1 MKCRFFNLKI
11 NKFFKFYLLIISL
24 LNLTYIV
31 LETYSFKLGN
41 LFSSLG
47 TDSLFTIK
55 ETYPMEFTMRENIQ
69 KINNAV
75 VYLILLVSLFC
86 LLRIIMKKF
95 DSTEIKQFLIVNSV
109 YLLFA
114 VLISYILSA
123 VFLAP
128 IGNLMTQLIS
138 VCEVTAIVLIC
149 CIVKI
154 LYGKVR
160 LMSH

>member
-1 MKCRFFNLKI
+1 
-11 NKFFKFYLLIISL
+11 
-24 LNLTYIV
+24 
-31 LETYSFKLGN
+31 
-41 LFSSLG
+41 
-47 TDSLFTIK
+47 
-55 ETYPMEFTMRENIQ
+55 
-69 KINNAV
+69 
-75 VYLILLVSLFC
+75 
-86 LLRIIMKKF
+86 MKKF

-123 VFLAP
+123 VFSAP
-128 IGNLMTQLIS
+128 IGNLMTQLLS

-149 CIVKI
+149 YIVKI

>member
-1 MKCRFFNLKI
+1 MECRFFGLKI

-24 LNLTYIV
+24 LNLAYIV

-55 ETYPMEFTMRENIQ
+55 ETYPMEFAMRENIQ

-75 VYLILLVSLFC
+75 VYLILFVSLFC
-86 LLRIIMKKF
+86 LLRLIMKKF

-123 VFLAP
+123 VFSAP
-128 IGNLMTQLIS
+128 IGNLTTQLLS

-149 CIVKI
+149 YIVKI
-154 LYGKVR
+154 LYGKVS
-160 LMSH
+160 LMFH